1 MRIRSRPIAPDSYYD
16 GYNLHE
22 LGSSIKTDLHSRFC
36 IPLELL
42 QLISEIIILGYFGGK
57 YLVEMR

>member
-1 MRIRSRPIAPDSYYD
+1 MRIWSRPIAPDSYYD
-16 GYNLHE
+16 GYNVDE
-22 LGSSIKTDLHSRFC
+22 LGSSVKTDLHCRVC

-42 QLISEIIILGYFGGK
+42 RLISEIIILGYFGGK